1 MKEMYELPP
10 ILSGSAQ
17 QQTAQLREYLMRLVL
32 RLNEEVER

>member
-10 ILSGSAQ
+10 LLSGSAQ